1 DRHAEREIVARLL
14 EIAPALVAAPVEQHL
29 VHLHAAPEHRA
40 VFAVARREHVFFPHR
55 GAHADVRRLVAEAGS
70 VGAELARALQVHRL
84 RVEHARFGH
93 HAVHLHELVDVAREI
108 GHVGAGVALGIQ
120 ELTVLDRE
128 IRNRFHVY
136 SNGRSRG
143 ARGRY
148 RCWAAADGAALYI
161 RVPGLAGARATT
173 IVVARARIRAHPGGK
188 SAYNA
193 CTSLQKNASHET
205 ARTRA
210 HDPQAPGSGQ
220 RLLGL
225 PEARPAAP
233 GAGAAQRSP

>member
-1 DRHAEREIVARLL
+1 
-14 EIAPALVAAPVEQHL
+14 
-29 VHLHAAPEHRA
+29 
-40 VFAVARREHVFFPHR
+40 
-55 GAHADVRRLVAEAGS
+55 
-70 VGAELARALQVHRL
+70 
-84 RVEHARFGH
+84 
-93 HAVHLHELVDVAREI
+93 EI

-233 GAGAAQRSP
+233 GAGAAQRSPASRRDAVHHPAPGGGAVDQARHPRDRGRDPVLTAGRSSPRGEALRAREAHPEPALQPVDGARYAHAERIRAVPRQPREGLPLPHTRPPAPPA